1 MTSKVRYSVML
12 AAFALV
18 LVILGVLYVTLR
30 HTESDEEVKVENLYS
45 GCLLPDREVS

>member
-1 MTSKVRYSVML
+1 ML